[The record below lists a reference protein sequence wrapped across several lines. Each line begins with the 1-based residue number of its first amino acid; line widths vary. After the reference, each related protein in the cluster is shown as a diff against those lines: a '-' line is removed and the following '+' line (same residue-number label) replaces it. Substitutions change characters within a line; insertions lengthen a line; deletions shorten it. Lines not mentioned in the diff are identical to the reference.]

1 MNEDKDPFSVM
12 NERRERTAK
21 NLDVADQVISLLK
34 TFNLSF
40 EDCVD
45 VLKKARQKLSRAMME
60 QKI

>member
-40 EDCVD
+40 EDGVD
-45 VLKKARQKLSRAMME
+45 VLKKARQKLNRAMRE

>member
-21 NLDVADQVISLLK
+21 NLEVADQVISLLK

-40 EDCVD
+40 EDGVD
-45 VLKKARQKLSRAMME
+45 VLKKARQKLNRAMRE

>member
-12 NERRERTAK
+12 NEIRERTAK

-40 EDCVD
+40 EDGVD
-45 VLKKARQKLSRAMME
+45 VLKKARQKLNRAMRE

>member
-21 NLDVADQVISLLK
+21 NLDIADQVISSLK
-34 TFNLSF
+34 IFNLSF
-40 EDCVD
+40 EDGRD
-45 VLKKARQKLSRAMME
+45 VLKKAQQKLSRAMME

>member
-40 EDCVD
+40 EDDVD
-45 VLKKARQKLSRAMME
+45 VLKKARQKLNRAMRE

>member
-21 NLDVADQVISLLK
+21 NLDIADQVISLLK

-40 EDCVD
+40 EDGVD
-45 VLKKARQKLSRAMME
+45 VLKKARQKLNRAMRE

>member
-1 MNEDKDPFSVM
+1 MNEYKDPFSVM

-21 NLDVADQVISLLK
+21 NLEVADQVISLLK

-40 EDCVD
+40 EDGVD
-45 VLKKARQKLSRAMME
+45 VLKKARQKLNRAMRE

>member
-12 NERRERTAK
+12 NEIRERTAK
-21 NLDVADQVISLLK
+21 NLEVADQVISLLK

-40 EDCVD
+40 EDGVD
-45 VLKKARQKLSRAMME
+45 VLKKARQKLNRAMRE

>member
-1 MNEDKDPFSVM
+1 MNEI
-12 NERRERTAK
+12 RERTAK

-40 EDCVD
+40 EDGVD
-45 VLKKARQKLSRAMME
+45 VLKKARQKLNRAMRE

>member
-1 MNEDKDPFSVM
+1 MNEDKDSFSVM

-40 EDCVD
+40 EDGVD
-45 VLKKARQKLSRAMME
+45 VLKKARQKLNRAMRE